1 MAREQTGIGKIRTEH
16 VRGLLRTEIIQ
27 VVTLVAGV
35 RVPVDRNL
43 LVCGVEIEEAN
54 AQRIGKRLRAV
65 VTRHVPVECAG
76 RTDEQQLRAVFVT
89 EGLDALNIGA
99 VSLRD
104 GSVGIRW
111 RHIIAGVR
119 RSGVA
124 AQLIPFG
131 IFGVGVI
138 DGHAPVICLQR
149 FPPVVVG
156 KHREEVAG
164 LLQQHAAVRKVDV
177 DHIGLQDHKLGRL
190 LLEGF
195 VQERFRIVQCLSG
208 CAAAVGRVTVLL
220 PQLHRDEG
228 GIALTVTKDE
238 QVDRVVRFSEDAVGR
253 GVMDAVAAGVV
264 FWPHQLRH
272 AGQ

>member
-16 VRGLLRTEIIQ
+16 GRGLLRTEIIQ
-27 VVTLVAGV
+27 VVALVAGV

-43 LVCGVEIEEAN
+43 FVCGVEIEEADT
-54 AQRIGKRLRAV
+54 QRIGKRLRAV
-65 VTRHVPVECAG
+65 VTCHVPVERAG
-76 RTDEQQLRAVFVT
+76 RADEQQLRAVFVT

-99 VSLRD
+99 VTSRN
-104 GSVGIRW
+104 GGVGIRW

-119 RSGVA
+119 RSGAA
-124 AQLIPFG
+124 AQMISFC

-164 LLQQHAAVRKVDV
+164 LLQQHTAVRKVDE

-220 PQLHRDEG
+220 P
-228 GIALTVTKDE
+228 
-238 QVDRVVRFSEDAVGR
+238 
-253 GVMDAVAAGVV
+253 
-264 FWPHQLRH
+264 
-272 AGQ
+272 